1 MRTKTR
7 NTTRAIPAGQ
17 NSGRC
22 TRSYQRPF
30 SAPWSRRLLTLTV
43 VAVADTNSRLEATYE
58 KLGRCRLAG
67 RLLAR
72 TGRRTY
78 EGGYRE

>member
-1 MRTKTR
+1 
-7 NTTRAIPAGQ
+7 
-17 NSGRC
+17 
-22 TRSYQRPF
+22 
-30 SAPWSRRLLTLTV
+30 LTLTV